1 MKGILAILAH
11 DEPQTLTEIANK
23 LGRTPG
29 STKDYL
35 SWLEDVD
42 LVQSRQKRYSYTD
55 PILRLWVRLHAQS
68 KPPTEMDLAREV
80 QEYAVQRLPF
90 LDEETET
97 VEASPSTLP
106 RAEDTQSTPRPL
118 DLIEYD

>member
-1 MKGILAILAH
+1 MCIR
-11 DEPQTLTEIANK
+11 D
-23 LGRTPG
+23 R
-29 STKDYL
+29 

-68 KPPTEMDLAREV
+68 IPPTEMDLAREV
-80 QEYAVQRLPF
+80 QEYAVLRLPF
-90 LDEETET
+90 LDEETESVTSSQLTSRQPET
-97 VEASPSTLP
+97 VRSP
-106 RAEDTQSTPRPL
+106 ARPL